1 LAEVGQTLAGRYE
14 LTELLGHGGMA
25 TIYRGHDLQLNRD
38 VAVKVLRAEYGRDPA
53 FLTRFKHEAQ
63 AAAALN
69 HPNVVNVYDFGMDGG
84 DPFIVMEL
92 IDGGDLALLISE
104 QGYLQPVA
112 AAKIGQQ
119 IYDGLDA
126 AHAAHIVNRDVKTTN
141 VLLTSTRRAKV
152 ADFGIARAFAEAQL
166 TMPGTTLGSVH
177 YFSPEQARGE
187 VVTPASDVYSAG
199 LVLFEMLTGRRAWT
213 GDSAGAVAVARL
225 TGEPP
230 APSSIRPG
238 VPPILDFAVARA
250 LARVPADRPSAADMS
265 ALLGR
270 YIADPQRMAAWTG
283 DPRSGAPG
291 GAPFANAAPAAG
303 AAGAAAAAA
312 SVGPSGAAPGAA
324 GARPGSVAPIP
335 IASRPPTGTVQSG
348 YPPSP
353 PNASGPA
360 YGTVRGG
367 APLRRA
373 YVEEE
378 PVEEQAGAWGWIA
391 AVLGVLVLFAGGLLL
406 FLVLTSRPGGS
417 ASPSPGRPLIQ
428 VPSFLGT
435 LLPDAERQADAL
447 GLVLTVGAYQVSTE
461 VPENTVIG
469 QDPVG
474 GGTVPPGTRIS
485 VTVASRSVTVPVP
498 DARLRTEAEFFAI
511 LAQNELVPGIRTTE
525 YDATIPA
532 TLITRTSP
540 RSGTQVARGT
550 QIDWFV
556 SLGFPPTASPP
567 PAITPSPISTPPPV
581 ITLPPTPTAV
591 PATATA
597 VPPTDTPTPTA
608 PPPTD
613 TPTPTAVPATD
624 TPPPVPT
631 PTEVVCPSF
640 TPPETPAPD
649 DPCVTVGFYATCGT
663 LGEARMQIE
672 AIGLQVNAI
681 NLSLIDP
688 GPPTD
693 DWQVAQQDPVS
704 GTRRPVGSYVDL
716 SVKSPTD
723 TCP

>member
-14 LTELLGHGGMA
+14 LTELLGQGGMA
-25 TIYRGHDLQLNRD
+25 TIYRGHDLQLGRD

-69 HPNVVNVYDFGMDGG
+69 HPNVVNVYDFGMEGG

-104 QGYLQPVA
+104 QGYLQPIA

-119 IYDGLDA
+119 IYDALDA
-126 AHAAHIVNRDVKTTN
+126 AHAAQIINRDVKPTN

-230 APSSIRPG
+230 APSSIRPD
-238 VPPILDFAVARA
+238 VPPVLDFAVRRA

-270 YIADPQRMAAWTG
+270 YIADPQRMASWTG
-283 DPRSGAPG
+283 DPRSGGIAGPAAATSG
-291 GAPFANAAPAAG
+291 IGTGAAGVAAAAG
-303 AAGAAAAAA
+303 ATAGTSSAL
-312 SVGPSGAAPGAA
+312 P
-324 GARPGSVAPIP
+324 RPGSVAPIP
-335 IASRPPTGTVQSG
+335 IPSRPGTGAVETS
-348 YPPSP
+348 YPQASP
-353 PNASGPA
+353 YGAGPA

-378 PVEEQAGAWGWIA
+378 PQDEQAGAWGWIA

-406 FLVLTSRPGGS
+406 FLVLTSRPGAS

-428 VPSFLGT
+428 VPSFVGT

-469 QDPVG
+469 QDPVS
-474 GGTVPPGTRIS
+474 GGTVPPGTRVS

-498 DARLRTEAEFFAI
+498 DAHLRTEAEFFAI
-511 LAQNELVPGIRTTE
+511 LAQNELVPGLRTTE
-525 YDATIPA
+525 YDATVPA

-550 QIDWFV
+550 QIDWVV
-556 SLGFPPTASPP
+556 SLGFPPTPSPTP
-567 PAITPSPISTPPPV
+567 PITPSPIPTPTPL
-581 ITLPPTPTAV
+581 ITLPPTPT
-591 PATATA
+591 PTPTPTA

-613 TPTPTAVPATD
+613 TPTPTAVLPTD
-624 TPPPVPT
+624 TPTAAPT
-631 PTEVVCPSF
+631 D
-640 TPPETPAPD
+640 TPAPTAA
-649 DPCVTVGFYATCGT
+649 PEMVMVGNYATCGP
-663 LGEARMQIE
+663 LSEAQTQITE
-672 AIGLQVNAI
+672 AGLQVGTIYPA
-681 NLSLIDP
+681 SAGEP
-688 GPPTD
+688 AP
-693 DWQVAQQDPVS
+693 DWQVENQYPAPGEQVPA
-704 GTRRPVGSYVDL
+704 GSYVDL
-716 SVKSPTD
+716 LVRSPTD
-723 TCP
+723 PCSPP